1 MNIIPAIDILNGK
14 CVRLLRGNYSNVT
27 VYNENPIE
35 QVKIFKN
42 AGFKNI
48 HIVDLNAAKTGGDEN
63 LEIIQNI
70 SCIENIEIQVG
81 GGIRTIEKATQ
92 LLSNNIRRIIVGTA
106 AITNDTFRNQLK
118 NYIDVNKIIFGL
130 DFNLSND
137 TPLLSIHGWTK
148 STDINLYDYINNN
161 KWIKN
166 ILATDISVDGT
177 LKGPNLNIYKNLLTN
192 KNINLI
198 ASGGIGSLEDIN
210 NLRSIL
216 CNECVVGKAI
226 YENKISLQ
234 DLKNVN

>member
-1 MNIIPAIDILNGK
+1 MNIIPAIDILDGK
-14 CVRLLRGNYSNVT
+14 CVRLLKGNYSDVT

-70 SCIENIEIQVG
+70 ACIENIEIQVG

-106 AITNDTFRNQLK
+106 AITNGTFRNQLK
-118 NYIDVNKIIFGL
+118 NNIDVNKIIFGL

-137 TPLLSIHGWTK
+137 TPLLSVNGWTK

-166 ILATDISVDGT
+166 ILATDISVGKSPT
-177 LKGPNLNIYKNLLTN
+177 YSLKSDVFIFNIVLEAISIVTVDIVSSITNDSMDEYLSIVFLSPIAALN
-192 KNINLI
+192 
-198 ASGGIGSLEDIN
+198 A
-210 NLRSIL
+210 
-216 CNECVVGKAI
+216 
-226 YENKISLQ
+226 
-234 DLKNVN
+234 

>member
-14 CVRLLRGNYSNVT
+14 CVRLLKGNYSDVT

-106 AITNDTFRNQLK
+106 AITNDAFRNQLK

-130 DFNLSND
+130 DFNLSNE
-137 TPLLSIHGWTK
+137 TPLLSVHGWTK
-148 STDINLYDYINNN
+148 NTDINLYDYINNN

-177 LKGPNLNIYKNLLTN
+177 LKGPNLNIYKNLLAN

>member
-1 MNIIPAIDILNGK
+1 MNIIPAIDILDGK
-14 CVRLLRGNYSNVT
+14 CVRLLKGNYSDVT

-81 GGIRTIEKATQ
+81 GGIRTIKKATQ

-106 AITNDTFRNQLK
+106 AITNDAFRDQLK

-137 TPLLSIHGWTK
+137 IPLLSIHGWTK

-177 LKGPNLNIYKNLLTN
+177 LKGPNLNIYKNLLAN

-198 ASGGIGSLEDIN
+198 ASGGIGSLQDIN
-210 NLRSIL
+210 SLRSIH

-234 DLKNVN
+234 DLKDVN

>member
-14 CVRLLRGNYSNVT
+14 CVRLYKGNYSDVT

-63 LEIIQNI
+63 LEIIQKI

-106 AITNDTFRNQLK
+106 AITNDAFRNQLK

-137 TPLLSIHGWTK
+137 TPLLSIQGWTN

-177 LKGPNLNIYKNLLTN
+177 LKGPNLNIYKNLLSN

-210 NLRSIL
+210 NLRSIF

-226 YENKISLQ
+226 YENRISLQ

>member
-14 CVRLLRGNYSNVT
+14 CVRLLKGNYADVT
-27 VYNENPIE
+27 VYNKNPIE

-130 DFNLSND
+130 DFNINND

-148 STDINLYDYINNN
+148 NTDINLYDYINNN

-177 LKGPNLNIYKNLLTN
+177 LEGPNLIIYENLLAN

>member
-14 CVRLLRGNYSNVT
+14 CVRLLKGNYADVT
-27 VYNENPIE
+27 IYNENPIE

-106 AITNDTFRNQLK
+106 AITNDAFRDQLK

-177 LKGPNLNIYKNLLTN
+177 LKGPNVNIYKNLLTN

>member
-14 CVRLLRGNYSNVT
+14 CVRLLKGNYSDVT

-106 AITNDTFRNQLK
+106 AITNDVFRNQLK

-161 KWIKN
+161 EWIKN

-177 LKGPNLNIYKNLLTN
+177 LKGPNLNIYKNLLAN
-192 KNINLI
+192 NNINLI

>member
-14 CVRLLRGNYSNVT
+14 CVRLLKGNYSDVT

-92 LLSNNIRRIIVGTA
+92 LLANNIRRIIVGTA
-106 AITNDTFRNQLK
+106 AITNDAFRNQLK

-137 TPLLSIHGWTK
+137 TPLLSINGWTK

-161 KWIKN
+161 IWIKN

-177 LKGPNLNIYKNLLTN
+177 LKGPNLNIYKNLLAN

>member
-1 MNIIPAIDILNGK
+1 MNIIPAIDILDGK
-14 CVRLLRGNYSNVT
+14 CVRLLKGNYSDVT

-106 AITNDTFRNQLK
+106 AITNDAFRNQLK

-177 LKGPNLNIYKNLLTN
+177 LKGPNLNIYKNLLSN

>member
-14 CVRLLRGNYSNVT
+14 CVRLLKGNYADVT

-81 GGIRTIEKATQ
+81 GGIRTIEKASQ

-106 AITNDTFRNQLK
+106 AITNDAFRNQLK

-130 DFNLSND
+130 DFNLSNE

-148 STDINLYDYINNN
+148 NTDINLYDYINNN

-177 LKGPNLNIYKNLLTN
+177 LKGPNINIYKNLLAN

>member
-1 MNIIPAIDILNGK
+1 MNIIPAIDILDGK
-14 CVRLLRGNYSNVT
+14 CVRLLKGNYSDVT

-106 AITNDTFRNQLK
+106 AITNDAFRNQLK

-161 KWIKN
+161 EWIKN

-177 LKGPNLNIYKNLLTN
+177 LKGPNLNIYKNLLAN
-192 KNINLI
+192 NNINLI

>member
-1 MNIIPAIDILNGK
+1 MNIIPAIDILDGK
-14 CVRLLRGNYSNVT
+14 CVRLKKGNYSDVT

-106 AITNDTFRNQLK
+106 AITNDAFRNQLK

-177 LKGPNLNIYKNLLTN
+177 LKGPNLNIYKNLLSN

>member
-1 MNIIPAIDILNGK
+1 MNIIPAIDILDGK
-14 CVRLLRGNYSNVT
+14 CVRLLKGNYSHVT
-27 VYNENPIE
+27 IYNKNPIE

-106 AITNDTFRNQLK
+106 AITNEAFRDQLK

-137 TPLLSIHGWTK
+137 IPLLSIHGWTK

-177 LKGPNLNIYKNLLTN
+177 LKGPNLNIYKNLLAN

-210 NLRSIL
+210 SLRSIH

>member
-1 MNIIPAIDILNGK
+1 MNIIPAIDLLDGK
-14 CVRLLRGNYSNVT
+14 CVRLLKGNYSDVT

-63 LEIIQNI
+63 LEIIQKI

-130 DFNLSND
+130 DFNINND

-148 STDINLYDYINNN
+148 NTDINLYDYINNN

-177 LKGPNLNIYKNLLTN
+177 LEGPNLIIYKNLLAN

>member
-1 MNIIPAIDILNGK
+1 MNIIPAIDILDGK
-14 CVRLLRGNYSNVT
+14 CVRLTKGNYSDVT
-27 VYNENPIE
+27 VYNDNPIE

-106 AITNDTFRNQLK
+106 AITNDAFRNQLK

-177 LKGPNLNIYKNLLTN
+177 LKGPNLNIYKNLLSN

-226 YENKISLQ
+226 YEDKISLQ

>member
-14 CVRLLRGNYSNVT
+14 CVRLLKGNYSDVS

-92 LLSNNIRRIIVGTA
+92 LLSNNIIRIIVGTA

-118 NYIDVNKIIFGL
+118 NHIDVNKIIFGL

-234 DLKNVN
+234 DLKNDN

>member
-14 CVRLLRGNYSNVT
+14 CVRLYKGNYSDVT

-106 AITNDTFRNQLK
+106 AITNDAFRNQLK

-177 LKGPNLNIYKNLLTN
+177 LKGPNLNIYKNLLSN

-210 NLRSIL
+210 NLRSIF

-226 YENKISLQ
+226 YENRISLE

>member
-14 CVRLLRGNYSNVT
+14 CVRLLKGNYSNVT

-106 AITNDTFRNQLK
+106 AITNDAFRNQLK

-130 DFNLSND
+130 DFNLSNE
-137 TPLLSIHGWTK
+137 TPLLSVHGWTK
-148 STDINLYDYINNN
+148 NTDINLYDYINNN

-177 LKGPNLNIYKNLLTN
+177 LKGPNINIYKNLLAN

>member
-1 MNIIPAIDILNGK
+1 MNIIPAIDILDGK
-14 CVRLLRGNYSNVT
+14 CVRLTKGNYSDVT

-48 HIVDLNAAKTGGDEN
+48 HIIDLNAAKTGGDEN

-106 AITNDTFRNQLK
+106 AITNDAFRDQLK

-177 LKGPNLNIYKNLLTN
+177 LKGPNLNIYKNLLAN

>member
-1 MNIIPAIDILNGK
+1 MNIIPAIDILDGK
-14 CVRLLRGNYSNVT
+14 CVRLLKGNYSDVT

-106 AITNDTFRNQLK
+106 AITNDAFRNQLK

-177 LKGPNLNIYKNLLTN
+177 LKGPNLNIYKNLLSN

-210 NLRSIL
+210 NLRSIF

-226 YENKISLQ
+226 YENRISLE

>member
-1 MNIIPAIDILNGK
+1 MNVIPAIDILDGK
-14 CVRLLRGNYSNVT
+14 CVRLLKGNYADVT

-106 AITNDTFRNQLK
+106 AITNDAFRNQLK

-130 DFNLSND
+130 DFILSND

-177 LKGPNLNIYKNLLTN
+177 LKGPNLKIYKNLLTN

-210 NLRSIL
+210 YLRSIL

-234 DLKNVN
+234 DLKNVD

>member
-1 MNIIPAIDILNGK
+1 MNIIPAIDILDGK
-14 CVRLLRGNYSNVT
+14 CVRLLKGNYSDVT

-106 AITNDTFRNQLK
+106 AITNDAFRDQLK

-177 LKGPNLNIYKNLLTN
+177 LKGPNLNIYKNLLAN

>member
-1 MNIIPAIDILNGK
+1 MNIIPAIDILDGK
-14 CVRLLRGNYSNVT
+14 CVRLLKGNYSDVT

-106 AITNDTFRNQLK
+106 AINNDAFRNQLK

-137 TPLLSIHGWTK
+137 TPLLSIQGWTK

-177 LKGPNLNIYKNLLTN
+177 LKGPNLNIYKNLLAN

>member
-14 CVRLLRGNYSNVT
+14 CVRLLKGNYADVT
-27 VYNENPIE
+27 VYNKNPIE

-63 LEIIQNI
+63 LEIIQKI

-106 AITNDTFRNQLK
+106 AITNGTFRNQLK
-118 NYIDVNKIIFGL
+118 NNIDVNKIIFGL
-130 DFNLSND
+130 DYNLNND
-137 TPLLSIHGWTK
+137 TPLLSVNGWTK

-177 LKGPNLNIYKNLLTN
+177 LKGPNLNIYKNLLAN

>member
-192 KNINLI
+192 KDINLI

>member
-1 MNIIPAIDILNGK
+1 MNIIPAIDILDGK
-14 CVRLLRGNYSNVT
+14 CVRLLKGNYSDVT

-106 AITNDTFRNQLK
+106 AITNDAFRNQLK

-177 LKGPNLNIYKNLLTN
+177 LKGPNLNIYKNLLAN

-210 NLRSIL
+210 NLRSIF

>member
-14 CVRLLRGNYSNVT
+14 CVRLLKGNYSDVT

-106 AITNDTFRNQLK
+106 AITNNAFRDQLK

-177 LKGPNLNIYKNLLTN
+177 LKGPNLNIYKNLLAN